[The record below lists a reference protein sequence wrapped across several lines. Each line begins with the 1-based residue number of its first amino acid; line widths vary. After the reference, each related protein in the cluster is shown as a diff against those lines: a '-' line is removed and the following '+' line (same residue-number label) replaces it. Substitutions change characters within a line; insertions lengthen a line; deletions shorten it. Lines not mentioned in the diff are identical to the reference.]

1 MKLKS
6 DIIVKLSEQ
15 QFDKIYD
22 ASLFLNGGNYTVDG
36 KVDWVCGIGSLPR
49 HFCNLVYIKNNS
61 GYIVETKF
69 GKGYTKHSDSMKN
82 DKILVYLN
90 DGRKIF
96 CSPDKLKIIDFKD

>member
-1 MKLKS
+1 MS
-6 DIIVKLSEQ
+6 
-15 QFDKIYD
+15 
-22 ASLFLNGGNYTVDG
+22 
-36 KVDWVCGIGSLPR
+36 
-49 HFCNLVYIKNNS
+49 KNNS

-96 CSPDKLKIIDFKD
+96 CSPDKLKIIGFKD